1 MIVNQAINVG
11 GFVYCISYYGPHT
24 KYTYFN
30 GNDGHYHQWLYIVD
44 GDASAEVRDTEDRNQ
59 TPIYTDSEHVP
70 GALLDVSASEDKY
83 VTTITDTN
91 GLSMIMFNPIPT
103 TRDLNV
109 EIIKGVDTKTI
120 TATDKRITIVS
131 IIGPITVNDKTVES
145 LQHVKVFPGKTVT
158 ITLPEHTVCALVQ
171 DK

>member
-44 GDASAEVRDTEDRNQ
+44 GDASAEVRDTEDQSQ
-59 TPIYTDSEHVP
+59 TPIYTDSKHVP
-70 GALLDVSASEDKY
+70 GALLDVSASKDKY

-109 EIIKGVDTKTI
+109 EIIKGIDTKTI
-120 TATDKRITIVS
+120 TATDKRITIVC
-131 IIGPITVNDKTVES
+131 IIGPVTVNDKTVES
-145 LQHVKVFPGKTVT
+145 LQHVKIFPGKTVEVN
-158 ITLPEHTVCALVQ
+158 LPEHTVCALVQ

>member
-1 MIVNQAINVG
+1 
-11 GFVYCISYYGPHT
+11 
-24 KYTYFN
+24 
-30 GNDGHYHQWLYIVD
+30 
-44 GDASAEVRDTEDRNQ
+44 
-59 TPIYTDSEHVP
+59 
-70 GALLDVSASEDKY
+70 LLDVSASKNKY
-83 VTTITDTN
+83 VITTTEN
-91 GLSMIMFNPIPT
+91 SSLSMMMFNPIPA

-109 EIIKGVDTKTI
+109 EIVKGTTTKTV
-120 TATDKRITIVS
+120 TAENNRITIVC

>member
-11 GFVYCISYYGPHT
+11 GFAYCISYYGPHT

-30 GNDGHYHQWLYIVD
+30 DNDGHYHSWLYIVD
-44 GDASAEVRDTEDRNQ
+44 GQAEASNRLTADITSEPVFIRTG
-59 TPIYTDSEHVP
+59 DSP
-70 GALLDVSASEDKY
+70 GELIDVSNGKGQY
-83 VTTITDTN
+83 VTTTTGN
-91 GLSMIMFNPIPT
+91 VGLSMIMFNPIPT

-120 TATDKRITIVS
+120 TAIDKRITVVS

>member
-1 MIVNQAINVG
+1 MIFNHAVNVG
-11 GFVYCISYYGPHT
+11 GFLYCTTYQGPHT
-24 KYTYFN
+24 TYTYFN
-30 GNDGHYHQWLYIVD
+30 ANDGHYHSWLYIVD
-44 GDASAEVRDTEDRNQ
+44 GDARAEVRETADLNS
-59 TPIYTDSEHVP
+59 PLVYVDSKHQP
-70 GALLDVSASEDKY
+70 GTLLDVSASKNKY
-83 VTTITDTN
+83 VITTTEN
-91 GLSMIMFNPIPT
+91 SSLSMMMFNPIPA

-109 EIIKGVDTKTI
+109 EIVKGTTTKTV
-120 TATDKRITIVS
+120 TAENNRITIVC